1 MPRRPLAS
9 SVMVAVLGASPAA
22 AQHPWENAATVEQA
36 IARAVEEAMP
46 GTTYPWSLDWN
57 AFGVRGGRDIFW
69 HLNPPQP
76 NLRHAL
82 PEGVHHRTG
91 WLSVNGRS
99 GSVTVCGDADRVG
112 MMTIEVNDIWLGQS
126 DVIAELEARGVAAVL
141 VSEIPV
147 RPELGTLHEEF
158 EPSPHYDAMVR
169 RFPALR
175 TWRLT
180 KAGLEPVDL
189 TATRRCTP
197 PGTRSATQCWMKWSV
212 LFRPDERD
220 ASAEPCLPP
229 ARPEDD
235 G

>member
-1 MPRRPLAS
+1 MARRLLVSCALLATI
-9 SVMVAVLGASPAA
+9 GAGPAA
-22 AQHPWENAATVEQA
+22 AQQPWEGAATVEQA

-46 GTTYPWSLDWN
+46 ETAYGWSLNWS
-57 AFGVRGGRDIFW
+57 AFGVRGGRDIYW
-69 HLNPPQP
+69 HLNPPAP
-76 NLRHAL
+76 YLRRPL
-82 PEGVHHRTG
+82 PEGVHQRTG

-99 GSVTVCGDADRVG
+99 GSVRVCGDADRIG

-141 VSEIPV
+141 VSQIPV
-147 RPELGTLHEEF
+147 RPELETSYEEF
-158 EPSPHYDAMVR
+158 EPSPHYDALVR

-197 PGTRSATQCWMKWSV
+197 RGTRSATQCWMRWSI

-229 ARPEDD
+229 GRPEDD
-235 G
+235 S